1 MSFWKALKSLFS
13 RKVTPEPIKSQN
25 FNRRPTI
32 SVGPDREGSHLQRRH
47 KLFIQRKLA
56 KLGLYDAKLY
66 ADLVPA
72 AIQAV
77 ESFQAT
83 RGLEVDGIVGPNTWN
98 ALVSA
103 EPGPVVLPPESDATG
118 PYAAAMADL
127 GLQEIVG
134 GTHNPR
140 IIEMFAKSGHSWVQ
154 DDETAWCAAAMN
166 TWLLEGGLRGTGK
179 LNARSFLDWAV
190 EHTGKPEKGIVAVF
204 ERGNSAWQGHVAFCT
219 GRETATH
226 IEVLGGNQQN
236 QVNKQW
242 KPKKQLL
249 GLRKAA

>member
-1 MSFWKALKSLFS
+1 MSFWSKLKSLFS
-13 RKVTPEPIKSQN
+13 KRTEPRKSQN
-25 FNRRPTI
+25 FNRRPK
-32 SVGPDREGSHLQRRH
+32 VAAAPDREGSHLSRKH
-47 KLFIQRKLA
+47 IIFIQKKLA
-56 KLGLYDAKLY
+56 QLGLYNAKMY
-66 ADLVPA
+66 RDLVPA
-72 AIQAV
+72 AIRAV
-77 ESFQAT
+77 EAFQAT
-83 RGLEVDGIVGPNTWN
+83 RGLEVDGIVGPLTWA
-98 ALVSA
+98 ALVKA
-103 EPGPVVLPPESDATG
+103 KPGPVLVKNEDGAIPA
-118 PYAAAMADL
+118 YMAAMADL

-134 GTHNPR
+134 GAHNPR

-179 LNARSFLDWAV
+179 LNARSFLDWGR
-190 EHTGKPEKGIVAVF
+190 EHTGKPEKGVIAVF

-219 GRETATH
+219 GRETDTH

-242 KPKKQLL
+242 KRKDKLL